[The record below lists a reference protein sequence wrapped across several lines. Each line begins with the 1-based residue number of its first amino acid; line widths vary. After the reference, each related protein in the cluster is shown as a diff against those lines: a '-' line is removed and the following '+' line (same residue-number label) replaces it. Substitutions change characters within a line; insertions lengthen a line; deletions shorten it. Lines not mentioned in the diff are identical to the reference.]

1 MRQLQSTLRAASLLT
16 AVASLAGAQGRPT
29 VNQPGRAVP
38 LTAVRSDAALPPDS
52 VLARSLV
59 FRSIGPAVMSG
70 RISDIAVVVDP
81 KASRARIG
89 TVIYVAAATGG
100 VWKTINAGVNWAPV
114 FDSVRTG
121 SVGAIAVAPSDPNV
135 VWVGTGEANNMRSSS
150 WGTGVYKSTDA
161 GKTWSSAMLPTSQ
174 HIGKIVIDPR
184 DANVVYVAA
193 VGPLW
198 APGGERGL
206 FKTTDGGK
214 TWTNLK
220 EISKYTGFTEIA
232 MDPSNPD
239 VLYAASL
246 ERERR
251 EYGFLPGGP
260 ETGIF
265 KTTDAGRTWTQLK
278 EGLPTGDIGRI
289 GISVCKSK
297 PSTLYA
303 TIHAKPPA
311 AGLYRSE
318 DGGATW
324 KQMND
329 QDGTAWYYSQ
339 VRCDPANPDHVIQ
352 LNAQSRESKDA
363 GKTLTPFAAGG
374 VHSDHHAL
382 WISDDDPEHMILGG
396 DGGMYTTYDAGRTW
410 DHNES
415 IVAGQFYAIA
425 VDDAQPFYNVYGG
438 LQDNQTWGGPSR
450 TRTTFGPT
458 NADWFRMAG
467 GDGFY
472 AVPDPLDRDL
482 VYAESQQGGVVR
494 YDARTGQTKNIRP
507 APKPG
512 ERFRFN
518 WSAPILPSK
527 HDVKSVF
534 MAAQFVFRSTDR
546 GDSWEKISPDLT
558 RGIDRNKLPMR
569 GGVPDSTALG
579 RNEGTA
585 EFSNISTIDQ
595 SPLKKDLLAVG
606 TDDGLIQV
614 TRDGGKT
621 WTKTD
626 KFPNVPETT
635 FVSRVVWS
643 SAAEGT
649 IYATL
654 DGHRSND
661 FKPYVV
667 KSTDY
672 GTTWTSITSNLPDG
686 GSVQVIREHPRQP
699 NLLFVGTEFGAYFTV
714 DGGARW
720 TQLKSGIPGVP
731 VHDMQIQTRAN
742 DLVVGTHGRG
752 IFILDDLSPLENL
765 AQAKQASVAY
775 LFPVQDALLFQ
786 PNGSRSSGMGSRGFT
801 GQNPEPGPHIDYT
814 INNVP
819 PSAKVSLTVLDQS
832 GAPVR
837 ALPVNKQPGL
847 YRISWDMRVGPP
859 LTGPID
865 TLALANGGRAAG
877 GGRGGRGG
885 FGGGGGGAPAGGAAD
900 SAGRGG
906 RGGPGGGAAADSTG
920 RGGGGGGGGGGFGGG
935 RGGADGTFPALPGR
949 YIARLSIVPAEGAP
963 TTLDQSFALTKD
975 PMVILSDNELKQ
987 LYAFRLG
994 VVKLQRD
1001 LRDRQA
1007 QLDTAERTLAAAKR
1021 AADSA
1026 GTKVTP
1032 ELKTQIAAVEKELA
1046 DITREMGAA
1055 GGGRGGAGRGGAVGG
1070 GALAAG
1076 GAGGGGRG
1084 GRGGGRGS
1092 GGGAAP
1098 QQAGTAN
1105 APAAGGAAAPAGA
1118 GAAGTASDQD
1128 QNPTGPVAPENIQAR
1143 LGTTTE
1149 LLNATFNPNPE
1160 QKRLLQTLPADLD
1173 KQGDRVKKVSTDQ
1186 LPALLKALKDAG
1198 VEVKT
1203 P

>member
-1 MRQLQSTLRAASLLT
+1 MRHFHSTLRAVALLAT
-16 AVASLAGAQGRPT
+16 TVSVAGAQPRPT

-38 LTAVRSDAALPPDS
+38 LTAVRSDPALPPDS
-52 VLARSLV
+52 VLVRALA

-81 KASRARIG
+81 KAPRARIG

-100 VWKTINAGVNWAPV
+100 VWKTTNAGVSWTPV

-121 SVGAIAVAPSDPNV
+121 SIGAVAVAPSDPNV

-150 WGTGVYKSTDA
+150 WGTGVHKSTDA

-184 DANVVYVAA
+184 DANVVYIAA

-251 EYGFLPGGP
+251 EYGFLPAGP

-265 KTTDAGRTWTQLK
+265 KTIDAGKTWTQLK
-278 EGLPTGDIGRI
+278 EGLPTGDLGRI
-289 GISVCKSK
+289 GLSVCKSK
-297 PSTLYA
+297 PTTVYA

-339 VRCDPANPDHVIQ
+339 VRCDPTNPDHVIQ

-382 WISDDDPEHMILGG
+382 WISDDDPDHMILGG
-396 DGGMYTTYDAGRTW
+396 DGGVYTTYDAGRTW
-410 DHNES
+410 DHTES

-450 TRTTFGPT
+450 TRNTFGPT
-458 NADWFRMAG
+458 NGDWFRMAG

-472 AVPDPLDRDL
+472 AVPDPLDNSL
-482 VYAESQQGGVVR
+482 VYAESQTGGVVR

-507 APKPG
+507 TPKPG

-527 HDVKSVF
+527 HDVRSVF

-569 GGVPDSTALG
+569 GNVPDSTALG

-595 SPLKKDLLAVG
+595 SPLKKDLLVVG

-643 SAAEGT
+643 QAAEGT
-649 IYATL
+649 LYATL

-672 GTTWTSITSNLPDG
+672 GTTWTSITGNLPDG

-714 DGGARW
+714 DGGVHW

-731 VHDMQIQTRAN
+731 VHDLQIQARAN
-742 DLVVGTHGRG
+742 DLVAGTHGRG
-752 IFILDDLSPLENL
+752 IFILDDLTPLENL

-786 PNGSRSSGMGSRGFT
+786 PNGSRSSGMGTRGFT
-801 GQNPEPGPHIDYT
+801 GQNPEPGPHIAYT
-814 INNVP
+814 IGDVP
-819 PSAKVSLTVLDQS
+819 ASAKVSLTVLD
-832 GAPVR
+832 GTGTAVR
-837 ALPVNKQPGL
+837 ALPVSRQPGL
-847 YRISWDMRVGPP
+847 YRVSWDMRVGPP
-859 LTGPID
+859 LTGPVD
-865 TLALANGGRAAG
+865 TIALANAGRGAG

-885 FGGGGGGAPAGGAAD
+885 FGAGGGGGGGAAGAPTGGAAD

-906 RGGPGGGAAADSTG
+906 GGRGGQGGAADSTG
-920 RGGGGGGGGGGFGGG
+920 RGGGGGFGGG
-935 RGGADGTFPALPGR
+935 RGGGDGTFPALPGR
-949 YIARLSIVPAEGAP
+949 YVARLSVAPADGAP
-963 TTLDQSFALTKD
+963 TVLDQPFALTKD
-975 PMVILSDNELKQ
+975 PMIILSDNDLKQ

-1001 LRDRQA
+1001 LRERQA

-1032 ELKTQIAAVEKELA
+1032 ELKAQIAAVEKELA
-1046 DITREMGAA
+1046 DVTREMGAA
-1055 GGGRGGAGRGGAVGG
+1055 AGGRGGAGRGGAGGG

-1076 GAGGGGRG
+1076 GAGGGRG
-1084 GRGGGRGS
+1084 GRGAGGGRGGA
-1092 GGGAAP
+1092 GGGAPNP
-1098 QQAGTAN
+1098 QQAGAAS
-1105 APAAGGAAAPAGA
+1105 APAAGGAGA
-1118 GAAGTASDQD
+1118 GAPSDQD

-1149 LLNATFNPNPE
+1149 LLNSTFNPNPE
-1160 QKRLLQTLPADLD
+1160 QKRLLLTLPTDLQ

-1198 VEVKT
+1198 VDVKT

>member
-1 MRQLQSTLRAASLLT
+1 MRQLQSTLCAVSLLAA
-16 AVASLAGAQGRPT
+16 AVSVVSAQGRPT
-29 VNQPGRAVP
+29 VNQPGRAIP
-38 LTAVRSDAALPPDS
+38 LTAVHNDNALPPDS
-52 VLARSLV
+52 VLVRALM

-81 KASRARIG
+81 KAPRARIG
-89 TVIYVAAATGG
+89 TVMYVAAATGG
-100 VWKTINAGVNWAPV
+100 VWKTTNAGVNWTTV

-121 SVGAIAVAPSDPNV
+121 SIGAIAVAPSDPNV

-161 GKTWSSAMLPTSQ
+161 GKTWSSAMLPASQ

-220 EISKYTGFTEIA
+220 QISQYTGFTEIA

-251 EYGFLPGGP
+251 EYGFLPAGP
-260 ETGIF
+260 ETAIY
-265 KTTDAGRTWTQLK
+265 KTTDAGGTWNKLT
-278 EGLPTGDIGRI
+278 EGLPAGDLGRI
-289 GISVCKSK
+289 GLSVCKSK
-297 PSTLYA
+297 PSIVYA

-311 AGLYRSE
+311 GGLYRSE
-318 DGGATW
+318 DAGATW

-339 VRCDPANPDHVIQ
+339 VRCDPTNPDHVVQ
-352 LNAQSRESKDA
+352 LNAQSRESHDA

-396 DGGMYTTYDAGRTW
+396 DGGIYTTYDAGKTW

-415 IVAGQFYAIA
+415 IVAGQFYTVA

-450 TRTTFGPT
+450 TRNSFGPT

-472 AVPDPLDRDL
+472 AVPDPLDNNL
-482 VYAESQQGGVVR
+482 VYAESQTGGVVR

-507 APKPG
+507 TPKPG

-518 WSAPILPSK
+518 WSAPILPSR

-534 MAAQFVFRSTDR
+534 MAAQYVFKSTDR

-569 GGVPDSTALG
+569 GAVPDSSALG

-585 EFSNISTIDQ
+585 EFGNITTIDQ

-606 TDDGLIQV
+606 TDDGLIRV

-621 WTKTD
+621 WTKTE
-626 KFPNVPETT
+626 KFPSVPETT

-643 SAAEGT
+643 AAAEGT

-672 GTTWTSITSNLPDG
+672 GVTWTSIAGDLPNG
-686 GSVQVIREHPRQP
+686 GSVQVIREHPRQS
-699 NLLFVGTEFGAYFTV
+699 NLLFVGTEFGVYCTM

-720 TQLKSGIPGVP
+720 TQLKNGIPGVP
-731 VHDMQIQTRAN
+731 VADLQIQSRAN

-765 AQAKQASVAY
+765 AQAKQANVAY

-786 PNGSRSSGMGSRGFT
+786 PNASRSSGMGTRGFT
-801 GQNPEPGPHIDYT
+801 GQNPEPGPHIAYT
-814 INNVP
+814 LSNVQ
-819 PSAKVSLTVLDQS
+819 PSTKITLSVLDGS
-832 GAPVR
+832 GAEVR

-859 LTGPID
+859 LTGPVD
-865 TLALANGGRAAG
+865 TAALANGGRGVG

-885 FGGGGGGAPAGGAAD
+885 FGGGRGAPPGGETD

-906 RGGPGGGAAADSTG
+906 RGAGGAADSTG
-920 RGGGGGGGGGGFGGG
+920 RGGAGGGGGGGGGGGFGGG
-935 RGGADGTFPALPGR
+935 RGGADGTFPATPGR
-949 YIARLSIVPAEGAP
+949 YIARLTVTSADAP
-963 TTLDQSFALTKD
+963 PTVLDQSFLLTKD
-975 PMVILSDNELKQ
+975 PMVILSDNDLKQ

-1001 LRDRQA
+1001 LRDKQA
-1007 QLDTAERTLAAAKR
+1007 QLDTAERTFAAAKR
-1021 AADSA
+1021 AVDSA
-1026 GTKVTP
+1026 GTKVSP
-1032 ELKTQIAAVEKELA
+1032 ELKAQIASVGKELS
-1046 DITREMGAA
+1046 DVTREMGAA
-1055 GGGRGGAGRGGAVGG
+1055 GGGRGGGGAGRGGFGG
-1070 GALAAG
+1070 AGGAALAAD
-1076 GAGGGGRG
+1076 GAGAASGGGGRG
-1084 GRGGGRGS
+1084 GRGGGAGGRGAGGAPIAQAGAATGGA
-1092 GGGAAP
+1092 GGGAA
-1098 QQAGTAN
+1098 T
-1105 APAAGGAAAPAGA
+1105 
-1118 GAAGTASDQD
+1118 DQD
-1128 QNPTGPVAPENIQAR
+1128 QNPTGPVAAETIQAQ
-1143 LGTTTE
+1143 LATTTE
-1149 LLNATFNPNPE
+1149 LLNANFTPSPE
-1160 QKRLLQTLPADLD
+1160 QKRLLQAIPLDLE
-1173 KQGDRVKKVSTDQ
+1173 KQGARVKKVSADQ

-1198 VEVKT
+1198 VDVKT

>member
-1 MRQLQSTLRAASLLT
+1 
-16 AVASLAGAQGRPT
+16 
-29 VNQPGRAVP
+29 
-38 LTAVRSDAALPPDS
+38 
-52 VLARSLV
+52 
-59 FRSIGPAVMSG
+59 MSG

-81 KASRARIG
+81 KAPRARIG
-89 TVIYVAAATGG
+89 TVMYVAAASGG
-100 VWKTINAGVNWAPV
+100 VWKTTNAGVSWTTV

-121 SVGAIAVAPSDPNV
+121 SIGAIAVAPTDPNV

-150 WGTGVYKSTDA
+150 WGTGVYKSSDA
-161 GKTWSSAMLPTSQ
+161 GKTWSAAMLPTSQ

-260 ETGIF
+260 ETAIY
-265 KTTDAGRTWTQLK
+265 KTTDAGRTWNKLT
-278 EGLPTGDIGRI
+278 EGLPTGDLGRI
-289 GISVCKSK
+289 GLSICKSK
-297 PSTLYA
+297 PATLYA

-318 DGGATW
+318 DAGATW

-339 VRCDPANPDHVIQ
+339 VRCDPTNPDHVIQ

-382 WISDDDPEHMILGG
+382 WIGDDDPDHMILGG
-396 DGGMYTTYDAGRTW
+396 DGGIYTTYDAGRTW

-450 TRTTFGPT
+450 TRTNFGPT
-458 NADWFRMAG
+458 NGDWFRMAG

-472 AVPDPLDRDL
+472 AVPDPLDNNL
-482 VYAESQQGGVVR
+482 VYAESQTGGVVR

-585 EFSNISTIDQ
+585 EFSNITTIDQ
-595 SPLKKDLLAVG
+595 SPLKKDVIAAG
-606 TDDGLIQV
+606 TDDGLVQV

-643 SAAEGT
+643 QAAEGT
-649 IYATL
+649 LYATL

-672 GTTWTSITSNLPDG
+672 GTTWTSIASNLPDG
-686 GSVQVIREHPRQP
+686 GPVGVIREHPRQP
-699 NLLFVGTEFGAYFTV
+699 NLLFVGTEFGVYFTV

-731 VHDMQIQTRAN
+731 VPDLQIQSRAN
-742 DLVVGTHGRG
+742 DLVAGTHGRG
-752 IFILDDLSPLENL
+752 IYILDDLSPLEHL
-765 AQAKQASVAY
+765 ADAKQASVAY

-786 PNGSRSSGMGSRGFT
+786 PNGSRSSGMGTRGFS
-801 GQNPEPGPHIDYT
+801 GQNPEPGPHIAYT
-814 INNVP
+814 IGEVP
-819 PSAKVSLTVLDQS
+819 PSAKVSLTVLDAS

-837 ALPVNKQPGL
+837 ALPVSRQPGL

-859 LTGPID
+859 LTGPVD
-865 TLALANGGRAAG
+865 TLALANGGRGAG

-885 FGGGGGGAPAGGAAD
+885 FGGGGGGGGGGAPAGGGAD

-906 RGGPGGGAAADSTG
+906 RGGPGGAADSTG
-920 RGGGGGGGGGGFGGG
+920 RGGGGAFGGG

-949 YIARLSIVPAEGAP
+949 YVARLSVTPAEGVP
-963 TTLDQSFALTKD
+963 TTIDQPFALTKD
-975 PMVILSDNELKQ
+975 PMVILSDNDLKQ

-1026 GTKVTP
+1026 GTKVSP
-1032 ELKTQIAAVEKELA
+1032 ELKAQIAAVDKELT
-1046 DITREMGAA
+1046 DVTREMGSAA
-1055 GGGRGGAGRGGAVGG
+1055 GGRGGAGRGGAGGGGG

-1076 GAGGGGRG
+1076 GGAAGGGRG
-1084 GRGGGRGS
+1084 GRGGGRG
-1092 GGGAAP
+1092 A
-1098 QQAGTAN
+1098 
-1105 APAAGGAAAPAGA
+1105 GAAAPAQA
-1118 GAAGTASDQD
+1118 GATTAPAAGATPAGGGPGGGPGGAASDQD
-1128 QNPTGPVAPENIQAR
+1128 QNPTAPVAAENIQAR

-1149 LLNATFNPNPE
+1149 LLNSTFSPNPE
-1160 QKRLLQTLPADLD
+1160 QKRLLLTLPADLQ

-1198 VEVKT
+1198 VDVKT

>member
-1 MRQLQSTLRAASLLT
+1 M
-16 AVASLAGAQGRPT
+16 
-29 VNQPGRAVP
+29 
-38 LTAVRSDAALPPDS
+38 
-52 VLARSLV
+52 
-59 FRSIGPAVMSG
+59 
-70 RISDIAVVVDP
+70 
-81 KASRARIG
+81 
-89 TVIYVAAATGG
+89 
-100 VWKTINAGVNWAPV
+100 
-114 FDSVRTG
+114 
-121 SVGAIAVAPSDPNV
+121 
-135 VWVGTGEANNMRSSS
+135 
-150 WGTGVYKSTDA
+150 
-161 GKTWSSAMLPTSQ
+161 
-174 HIGKIVIDPR
+174 
-184 DANVVYVAA
+184 
-193 VGPLW
+193 
-198 APGGERGL
+198 
-206 FKTTDGGK
+206 
-214 TWTNLK
+214 
-220 EISKYTGFTEIA
+220 
-232 MDPSNPD
+232 
-239 VLYAASL
+239 LYAASL

-251 EYGFLPGGP
+251 EYGFLPAGP

-265 KTTDAGRTWTQLK
+265 KTTDAGRTWNKLT
-278 EGLPTGDIGRI
+278 EGLPTGDLGRI
-289 GISVCKSK
+289 GLSVCRSK
-297 PSTLYA
+297 PTTVYA

-339 VRCDPANPDHVIQ
+339 VRCDPTNPDHVIQ
-352 LNAQSRESKDA
+352 LNAQSRESHDA
-363 GKTLTPFAAGG
+363 GKTLTPFAGGG

-382 WISDDDPEHMILGG
+382 WISDDDADHMILGG
-396 DGGMYTTYDAGRTW
+396 DGGVYTTYDAGRTW
-410 DHNES
+410 DHNEA

-450 TRTTFGPT
+450 TRNSFGPT

-472 AVPDPLDRDL
+472 AVPDPLDNNL
-482 VYAESQQGGVVR
+482 VYAESQQGGVIR

-569 GGVPDSTALG
+569 GSVPDSASPPLG

-585 EFSNISTIDQ
+585 EFSNITTIDQ
-595 SPLKKDLLAVG
+595 SPLKKDLIAAG

-626 KFPNVPETT
+626 KFPSVPETT
-635 FVSRVVWS
+635 YVSRVIWS
-643 SAAEGT
+643 QASEGT
-649 IYATL
+649 LYATL

-672 GTTWTSITSNLPDG
+672 GVTWTSITGNLPDG
-686 GSVQVIREHPRQP
+686 GSVQVIREHLRQP
-699 NLLFVGTEFGAYFTV
+699 NLLFAGTEFGVYYTV
-714 DGGARW
+714 DDGAHW

-731 VHDMQIQTRAN
+731 VDDIQIQSRAN

-752 IFILDDLSPLENL
+752 IFILDDITPLEHL
-765 AQAKQASVAY
+765 AEARQSAVAY

-786 PNGSRSSGMGSRGFT
+786 PNASRSSGMGTRGFT
-801 GQNPEPGPHIDYT
+801 GQNPDPGPHIAYALT
-814 INNVP
+814 NVQ
-819 PSAKVSLTVLDQS
+819 PSTKVSLSVFDGT
-832 GAPVR
+832 GTEVR
-837 ALPVNKQPGL
+837 ALPVTKQTGL
-847 YRISWDMRVGPP
+847 YRLSWDMRVGPP
-859 LTGPID
+859 LTGPVD
-865 TLALANGGRAAG
+865 TAALSSAGRGAG

-885 FGGGGGGAPAGGAAD
+885 GRGAGAPTGGEAD
-900 SAGRGG
+900 SSGRTG
-906 RGGPGGGAAADSTG
+906 RGGAAADTTG
-920 RGGGGGGGGGGFGGG
+920 RGGAGAFGGGGGGGGGGGFGGG
-935 RGGADGTFPALPGR
+935 RGGGDGTFPATPGR
-949 YIARLSIVPAEGAP
+949 YVARLTVTSADAP
-963 TTLDQSFALTKD
+963 PTVLEQSFMLTKD
-975 PMVILSDNELKQ
+975 PAVILSDNDLKQ

-1001 LRDRQA
+1001 LRDKQA

-1026 GTKVTP
+1026 GTKVSP
-1032 ELKTQIAAVEKELA
+1032 ELKAQIASVEKDLA
-1046 DITREMGAA
+1046 DVTREMGAA
-1055 GGGRGGAGRGGAVGG
+1055 NGGRGGAGRGGAAGGGG

-1076 GAGGGGRG
+1076 GAAGAGGGGRG
-1084 GRGGGRGS
+1084 GRGGGRGAGAPVS
-1092 GGGAAP
+1092 QAGAA
-1098 QQAGTAN
+1098 TN
-1105 APAAGGAAAPAGA
+1105 PAAGGAPGGGA
-1118 GAAGTASDQD
+1118 ASDQD

-1149 LLNATFNPNPE
+1149 LLNSTFNPNPD
-1160 QKRLLQTLPADLD
+1160 QKRQMLTLPADLQ
-1173 KQGDRVKKVSTDQ
+1173 KQGDRVKKISTDE
-1186 LPALLKALKDAG
+1186 LPALLRALKDDG
-1198 VEVKT
+1198 VDVKT